1 MKRRNSLL
9 LSLWMAGTVSL
20 MAQTPVSLILS
31 TSTGAEQLWELATI
45 QKISFSGDDMLVNL
59 KSGTISTFGLSEINK
74 FYFSTRTGILENK
87 LTDDS
92 MPLIVSKSTSEL
104 TVNTQGAKR
113 VELLH
118 IDGSHLQQVTVDG
131 DQCTVSINHLPQGI
145 YLVRVADK
153 VAKFVKQ

>member
-1 MKRRNSLL
+1 MKSRNSLL

-87 LTDDS
+87 LTADS
-92 MPLIVSKSTSEL
+92 MPLIV
-104 TVNTQGAKR
+104 
-113 VELLH
+113 
-118 IDGSHLQQVTVDG
+118 
-131 DQCTVSINHLPQGI
+131 
-145 YLVRVADK
+145 
-153 VAKFVKQ
+153 